1 MPAIIRAF
9 VAADLP
15 DEIRDRLG
23 ETQRR
28 LRDRLARAGIDR
40 GLKWT
45 QPAGIHLTLK
55 FLGETDEALIP
66 ELGQELAAV
75 VAAQPTLT
83 LALAGPGVF
92 PNPRAPRVVWI
103 GVEGDVPA
111 LMTLQSRVEAALSPL
126 GFPTESRPF
135 SPHLTLARVA
145 EVVSREDRERIGAA
159 VLSTPAREAVAFQI
173 HTVSLIR
180 SELLPGGARY
190 TPVFVAETRA
200 Q

>member
-1 MPAIIRAF
+1 MPAMIRAF

-92 PNPRAPRVVWI
+92 PNPRALRVVWV

-145 EVVSREDRERIGAA
+145 EFVSREDRERIGAA